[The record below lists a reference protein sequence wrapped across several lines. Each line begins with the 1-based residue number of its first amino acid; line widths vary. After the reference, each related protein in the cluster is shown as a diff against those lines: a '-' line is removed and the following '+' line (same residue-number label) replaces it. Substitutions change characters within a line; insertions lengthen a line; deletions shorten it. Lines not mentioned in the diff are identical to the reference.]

1 MARIE
6 DDMPGKPAVSVLLP
20 TWNTLRFLPAA
31 VESILAQEFADFELI
46 VVDDGSTDG
55 TADYLDALRDPRL
68 RVLRMQSHVGVT
80 AALNHGLAQ
89 CSGTYVAR
97 MDADDISEPNRFAEQ
112 VRFLDQN
119 PDVGVLGSA
128 RLLIDE
134 NGAIVGAA
142 GVMFDDLSIRW
153 RCLLG
158 NPLPHPTVMLRR
170 DIFVRH
176 DLRYD
181 EAYSSSQDYEL
192 WTRLLPLTRAHNLEA
207 PLLRYRLRESSIST
221 SRAAE
226 QIAKHH
232 RIARLA
238 NQRMLPTFPL
248 NADEIANL
256 CGRYGGK
263 NVRDPSMDPLEEK
276 WLRLLEA
283 MLCEFCRCHATA
295 SDISSF
301 EAYQRAWID
310 RLRG

>member
-1 MARIE
+1 ML
-6 DDMPGKPAVSVLLP
+6 GQPAVSVLLP

-55 TADYLDALRDPRL
+55 TGEYLDSLRDPRV
-68 RVLRMQSHVGVT
+68 RIAQMHGHVGIT

-89 CSGTYVAR
+89 CRGTYVAR
-97 MDADDISEPNRFAEQ
+97 MDADDISEPNRFTEQ
-112 VRFLDQN
+112 VNFLN
-119 PDVGVLGSA
+119 ANLDVGVVGSA

-142 GVMFDDLSIRW
+142 GVMYDDLSIRW
-153 RCLLG
+153 KCLLG

-181 EAYSSSQDYEL
+181 QSYSSSQDYEL
-192 WTRLLPLTRAHNLEA
+192 WTRLLPLTHARNLEA
-207 PLLRYRLRESSIST
+207 PLLRYRLQESSISR
-221 SRAAE
+221 SGAAE
-226 QIAKHH
+226 QISNHH
-232 RIARLA
+232 RIAMLA
-238 NQRMLPTFPL
+238 NQRMLPTFPV
-248 NADEIANL
+248 NSEQIANL

-263 NVRDPSMDPLEEK
+263 NVKDISMDPLEDK
-276 WLRLLEA
+276 WLRLLES
-283 MLCEFCRCHATA
+283 MLSEFCRVHAA
-295 SDISSF
+295 APDVSRF